1 MSFAGTTT
9 RVLGRL
15 VFATIAST
23 IALTAAAQAADLG
36 GNCCADLEE
45 RVAELEATAA
55 RKGNRKV
62 SLTVY
67 GQVNEAVIFWNDG
80 KESNQYVVSNNHSRT
95 RFGFKGEAAIN
106 GDLTAG
112 YLLEV
117 GVRYANSA
125 TRNQDANGAGGNT
138 QSLDIRQS
146 NWYLAS
152 KHFGTLTVGLANS
165 PTEGI
170 TEINLAN
177 VNLSSGDTSNTN
189 NGFFL
194 RNNGTAKSALTWGN
208 LQSRWNNNPG
218 EGDRNNIVKYTSP
231 TFLGFVAS
239 SSWGEDDK
247 LESALRYAG
256 EFHGVRL
263 AAGIGYQKL
272 TDFNNGN
279 GNSGCANVSGQLT
292 LAAGATAPA
301 VKDSGTNCE
310 AIGLSGS
317 AMHVPTG
324 LYVTGAYG
332 QTKDKNL
339 GALVTAF
346 NQLPPPGNIATND
359 KNKHWSIQAG
369 IEQKWFSLGKST
381 LYGEYIKSNTGNA
394 LSNGSLLFTN
404 ADPICSNCFI
414 TSSEVKT
421 WAIGFNQAIDAAAA
435 DMYIRYSNS
444 QGSLNT
450 VDGQGAAR
458 ANTGVKDFQAVMTG
472 MVIRF

>member
-9 RVLGRL
+9 RL

-80 KESNQYVVSNNHSRT
+80 KESNQYVVSNNNSRT

-125 TRNQDANGAGGNT
+125 NRTQDANGAGGNT
-138 QSLDIRQS
+138 NTLDIRQS

-177 VNLSSGDTSNTN
+177 VNLATGDTSNYN

-194 RNNGTAKSALTWGN
+194 RNNGIAKSALTWGN
-208 LQSRWNNNPG
+208 LQSRWNNNAG

-247 LESALRYAG
+247 LETALRYAG

-263 AAGIGYQKL
+263 AAGIGFQRL
-272 TDFNNGN
+272 TDFNSGN
-279 GNSGCANVSGQLT
+279 GNSGCSNPGGSATTG
-292 LAAGATAPA
+292 GTAPA
-301 VKDSGTNCE
+301 NVTVSNVNCE

-324 LYVTGAYG
+324 LYITGAYG

-339 GALVTAF
+339 GALAALAAS
-346 NQLPPPGNIATND
+346 NAAGRAALSDD
-359 KNKHWSIQAG
+359 KNKHFVIQAG

-381 LYGEYIKSNTGNA
+381 LYGEYIKSNTGAGLTQGGFTSFGAGDA
-394 LSNGSLLFTN
+394 LNVSGT
-404 ADPICSNCFI
+404 AGFI
-414 TSSEVKT
+414 SSSEVKT

-435 DMYIRYSNS
+435 DVYIRYNNT

-450 VDGQGAAR
+450 VGADGAAVR
-458 ANTGVKDFQAVMTG
+458 NTGTKDFQALMTG
-472 MVIRF
+472 MIIRF